1 MLKKRLM
8 EFQAAE
14 RMQQEDFSQLSVVTI
29 RYLLRLATSNEMTK
43 IARTAGVLDSFRDFK
58 KTTLDCT
65 AYALSRYWR
74 AVYIAV
80 RGKNCSFC
88 DAKAS
93 CSSRFATKRCTN
105 FVPAINRIA
114 LALDVEP
121 EDVSMALD
129 LLTEEDCDHIRE
141 AKNYREWPCDAEI
154 ATLIKGMS
162 FYARRITSKK
172 LHFIETYS
180 GEWQAGERTKTPS
193 PLESELL
200 AEGYRVALKYDH
212 KLEITKIKTIVMSWM
227 HNYAVNLIKKNCT
240 VSRRNIVRTQ
250 HHVSRMG
257 NRDEF
262 GTTIC
267 SIDAPSGTSDEFGTE
282 CSMHNVLPTVDLLPS
297 IEAGE
302 FVRQIK
308 KKSRCGK
315 CNRFV
320 DIVLGDEQDAEFEAW
335 LESQGLAYDTLS
347 LDRLSTLAKTFLG
360 VSNKKL
366 ERRIGLLLSK
376 QG

>member
-14 RMQQEDFSQLSVVTI
+14 RMQQEDFSQLSTVTI
-29 RYLLRLATSNEMTK
+29 RYLLRLATSNEMTQV
-43 IARTAGVLDSFRDFK
+43 ARAAGVLDNFRDFK
-58 KTTLDCT
+58 KTTLDGT

-74 AVYIAV
+74 AVYIVV
-80 RGKNCSFC
+80 RGKNCAFC

-93 CSSRFATKRCTN
+93 CNSRFASKRCTS
-105 FVPAINRIA
+105 FVPAINRVA
-114 LALDVEP
+114 LSLDVEP
-121 EDVSMALD
+121 EDISMAINALSA
-129 LLTEEDCDHIRE
+129 EDKAQIRV
-141 AKNYREWPCDAEI
+141 AKNYREWPCDSEI
-154 ATLIKGMS
+154 ATLIKGLT
-162 FYARRITSKK
+162 FYARRIASKK
-172 LHFIETYS
+172 LHFIETYA
-180 GEWQAGERTKTPS
+180 GEWQAGERTKLPS
-193 PLESELL
+193 PIESELL

-227 HNYAVNLIKKNCT
+227 HNYAVNLIKKSCT

-262 GTTIC
+262 GITLC
-267 SIDAPSGTSDEFGTE
+267 SIDAPSGTTDEFGTE
-282 CSMHNVLPTVDLLPS
+282 CSMHNVLPAIDLLPA
-297 IEAGE
+297 IEEGD

-308 KKSRCGK
+308 KKSRCAK

-320 DIVLGDEQDAEFEAW
+320 DIVLGDAQDMEFEAW
-335 LESQGLAYDTLS
+335 LASQGLTYDALS
-347 LDRLSTLAKTFLG
+347 LDRISTLAKNFLG
-360 VSNKKL
+360 VSDKKL
-366 ERRIGLLLSK
+366 ERRIGLLLTK